1 MVRQAVWLDRSM
13 GEEIERRGSGKEEE
27 NGGWNVEDDDQ
38 RKRRDRCYDQVMT
51 NAMRRLM
58 ERNYIYFL
66 TGYIN
71 QLVK

>member
-1 MVRQAVWLDRSM
+1 M
-13 GEEIERRGSGKEEE
+13 EE

-38 RKRRDRCYDQVMT
+38 IKRRDKCHDQVMT
-51 NAMRRLM
+51 NAMRLLM
-58 ERNYIYFL
+58 ERNYICFL